1 MKPLQLI
8 VCAKQVPDPEGP
20 ADALRVD
27 TEAKKVIPIGI
38 PPVINPFDENALEAA
53 LRIKN
58 QIGAKITVLSMG
70 EKLSQPVLRKSLAAG
85 ADELVLLMDQ
95 HFKDLDSFST
105 AYVLSRMIKKI
116 ETYDLVLTGRQA
128 GDWNFGVTGVLIAE
142 MLKIPVINLAKK
154 VEIKDGSVFVEK
166 LCDGGYEVVRAD
178 MPALVTVS
186 GESGEL
192 RYISVRSLQASTKIP
207 IGMFNAADLELD
219 HERLTQRTICNL
231 FAFQG
236 ERQCKFAEGESA
248 QDKAENLVT
257 LMKEDGIMRKI
268 EKKGD

>member
-8 VCAKQVPDPEGP
+8 VCAKQVPDPEAP

-53 LRIKN
+53 LRIKS
-58 QIGAKITVLSMG
+58 QTGAKITVLSMG
-70 EKLSQPVLRKSLAAG
+70 EKLSQPVLRKALAAG

-95 HFKDLDSFST
+95 HLKDLDSFST

-116 ETYDLVLTGRQA
+116 EAYDLVLTGRQA
-128 GDWNFGVTGVLIAE
+128 GDWDFGVTGLLIAE
-142 MLKIPVINLAKK
+142 MLNIPVINLAKK
-154 VEIKDGSVFVEK
+154 VEIKEGSVFVEK

-178 MPALVTVS
+178 IPALVTVS
-186 GESGEL
+186 GEAGEL
-192 RYISVRSLQASTKIP
+192 RYISVKSLQASTKIP
-207 IGMFNAADLELD
+207 IGMFNAADLEVDL
-219 HERLTQRTICNL
+219 ERLTQRTICNL

-248 QDKAENLVT
+248 QDKAENLVS

-268 EKKGD
+268 GKMSD